1 MSSLSVADPRFVA
14 MLERVEVVSMQS
26 LGKYKFMMFG
36 SGIFAKEI
44 YKSLPDNVTAI
55 IEHPE
60 NINNKSIAGMMSCMP
75 PKEATGVVLLA
86 TKAVAFKLNQM
97 KALATVASNAIEKIL
112 IIDPCIS
119 QSNLDVKSSKNRILL
134 FEHGRTILRHLDHL
148 KGFRKYF
155 STTWERPVVS
165 ICPLTLYFYH
175 DLWHSPDVFV
185 WGGQR
190 EVHQIIDIAMPKK
203 KKTYLEYGFFPQSS
217 YFYMDKKGVNQECSL
232 MDDDLSWIDKTHLKK
247 LDEVKKQFLRNYS
260 HKGSNY
266 VLVPLQVPD
275 DANVVNC
282 SRFNRGMQDFI
293 DFIDSNYSER
303 ERIVFKAHP
312 KDPHRNDYVF
322 HGREVSDL
330 PFLELLQHAK
340 HVHGITSS
348 TLFESVMAGV
358 DVIFEGNS
366 LLSKHVGN
374 HKKLLAGMVDR
385 QASIIESDLAYWLDK
400 YSHVSL

>member
-14 MLERVEVVSMQS
+14 LLERIEVVSMQS

-44 YKSLPDNVTAI
+44 YKSFPDNVTAV

-60 NINNKSIAGMMSCMP
+60 NINNTSYVGMKSCVP
-75 PKEATGVVLLA
+75 PEEAAGVVLLA
-86 TKAVAFKLNQM
+86 TSPVAFKLNQM
-97 KALATVASNAIEKIL
+97 KALATMASKAIEKIL

-119 QSNLDVKSSKNRILL
+119 ESNLDVKSSKNSILL
-134 FEHGRTILRHLDHL
+134 FDCGILKHLEHL
-148 KGFRKYF
+148 KGFREYF
-155 STTWERPVVS
+155 QRLGRPVVTT
-165 ICPLTLYFYH
+165 CPDKIYFYR
-175 DLWHSPDVFV
+175 DLWDSPDVFV

-190 EVHQIIDIAMPKK
+190 EVYQIIDVAMPKK
-203 KKTYLEYGFFPQSS
+203 KKTYLENGFFPQSS

-260 HKGSNY
+260 HKSSDY

-282 SRFNRGMQDFI
+282 SRFNHGMQEFI
-293 DFIDSNYSER
+293 DFIDSSYSER

-312 KDPHRNDYVF
+312 KDPYRNDYIF

-374 HKKLLAGMVDR
+374 HQKLLAGMVDR
-385 QASIIESDLAYWLDK
+385 QASINESDLAYWLDK